1 MEIPVGHVQSAV
13 FPHEPQPA
21 RYKSVCS
28 ARARSGKNGDMNILT
43 SGNNTFMDSGQILP
57 ETARQSLSKQ
67 LARVIAI
74 NLMCLLVFIA
84 FCALMTFGSLSVLLT
99 FWSEHRA
106 ASVIVTMISI
116 VSIPSVIELA
126 VSRLGFW
133 QR

>member
-1 MEIPVGHVQSAV
+1 
-13 FPHEPQPA
+13 
-21 RYKSVCS
+21 
-28 ARARSGKNGDMNILT
+28 MNILT
-43 SGNNTFMDSGQILP
+43 SGNNTFMGSGQILT